1 MSSSGIALQLVVMT
15 KTEKSAYHPLV
26 ASLLGILFVSTAS
39 IFIRFAQSEA
49 SSIAIAAIRLT
60 LASLVLLPIALI
72 KFRYEWQGLTK
83 KALLKG
89 ILSGIFLALHF
100 ASWIKSLEFTSVA
113 SSVVIVTTTPLW
125 VALLSPVILN
135 EHIRK
140 PVIIGLVIAIAGGIL
155 VGLGNICDFTGGE
168 FVCKPMLIGGKAMV
182 GNFLALFGAWMAAGY
197 LMMGRQLRSK
207 LNTVSYTALVYSI
220 AALLLLLGVV
230 INREPIFSY
239 SAETY
244 LWLFALGLIPQL
256 LGHTIFNWSLKYIS
270 AAYVSLSLLGEPI
283 GTILLAMIFL
293 KESPTLLESIGAFI
307 ILAGIVVSSIR
318 KSGPVNVA

>member
-1 MSSSGIALQLVVMT
+1 MT
-15 KTEKSAYHPLV
+15 MTEKSAYHPLL

-39 IFIRFAQSEA
+39 IFIRFAQNEA

-60 LASLVLLPIALI
+60 LASLVLLPIAII
-72 KFRYEWQGLTK
+72 KFRHEWQGVK
-83 KALLKG
+83 KKTLLKG
-89 ILSGIFLALHF
+89 ILSGVFLALHF

-140 PVIIGLVIAIAGGIL
+140 PVIVGLVIAILGGVL
-155 VGLGNICDFTGGE
+155 VGLGNVCDFADGK
-168 FVCKPMLIGGKAMV
+168 FVCKALIIGDRAMV

-197 LMMGRQLRSK
+197 LIMGRKLRNK
-207 LNTVSYTALVYSI
+207 LSTVPYTALVYGF
-220 AALLLLLGVV
+220 AALFLLFGVV

-239 SAETY
+239 SAKTY
-244 LWLFALGLIPQL
+244 FWLFALGLVPQL

-270 AAYVSLSLLGEPI
+270 ATYVSLSLLGEPI

-293 KESPTLLESIGAFI
+293 KENPTLLESIGAFI